1 MLPDSLLHHLEPTG
15 GINLNHVPTTYI
27 PMKTYSQKIALV
39 LLLTA
44 LHVQLNAQSVSITD
58 FGAIGDGKSL
68 NTEMIQAA
76 IDFQAEKG
84 GGTVIVPAGSYLI
97 GTIELRSHI
106 HLFLDAG
113 ATLLGSPNL
122 ADYSRYKN
130 GTQLGMLFTQ
140 HAEHVSI
147 TGNGTIDGNGRA
159 FVYHHRK
166 KDLPIE
172 LKQFTR
178 QGQAYLDTLKGVQ
191 DGPVVPFEHQR
202 PYQMVLFSDVDHIN
216 IHGITLKDSPFWAFH
231 VADSDGVMISDIR
244 VRNSLLMPNADG
256 LNFTSSSNIT
266 ITGCDIIAGDDALAF
281 SGYSVHHELPG
292 YNDIRRT
299 SENVTVSNCL
309 LQTRSSGIRIGGIDQ
324 NSLRNYRFDNITIYD
339 SNRGIGI
346 FVHQDGSIE
355 NVHFSNMTIQ
365 TRLHTGDWWGNGE
378 PIHISVIEGAPVEKK
393 LGTLKNVSFTNIE
406 ATSEN
411 GILVYGDQ
419 TGSIDD
425 LRFDRVRI
433 HLNNGKLQDE
443 YGGNFDLRPA
453 TELSKNLFKH
463 DISGIY
469 IRHASNVE
477 LSRVK
482 VSWGDSMSAHFNHGL
497 WTESV
502 TNLDIRSSV
511 FNAPRTSSQNVMMQQ
526 TTLAETSQP
535 D

>member
-1 MLPDSLLHHLEPTG
+1 MKISFKTIL
-15 GINLNHVPTTYI
+15 GIILILGKMTTLY
-27 PMKTYSQKIALV
+27 
-39 LLLTA
+39 
-44 LHVQLNAQSVSITD
+44 AQPISVVD
-58 FGAIGDGKSL
+58 FGAIGDGKTL
-68 NTEMIQAA
+68 NTEMIQSA
-76 IDFQAEKG
+76 IDFQAKKG
-84 GGTVIVPAGSYLI
+84 GGTVIVPAGDFMI

-130 GTQLGMLFTQ
+130 GTQLGMIFTQ
-140 HAEHVSI
+140 HAENVSI
-147 TGNGTIDGNGRA
+147 TGNGTIDGNGRS

-166 KDLPIE
+166 KDLPVE

-178 QGQAYLDTLKGVQ
+178 QGVAYLDTLKGVQ

-256 LNFTSSSNIT
+256 LNFTSSSNIS
-266 ITGCDIIAGDDALAF
+266 ITGCDIVAGDDALAF

-292 YNDIRRT
+292 YNDVRRL

-309 LQTRSSGIRIGGIDQ
+309 LQTRSSGIRVGGIDQ

-355 NVHFSNMTIQ
+355 NIHFSNMTIQ

-378 PIHISVIEGAPVEKK
+378 PIHISVIEGAPVENQ
-393 LGTLKNVSFTNIE
+393 LGTLKNVSFSNIE
-406 ATSEN
+406 ITSEN
-411 GILVYGDQ
+411 GILIYGDQ
-419 TGSIDD
+419 PGAIDD

-433 HLNNGKLQDE
+433 HLKNGPLQEE

-463 DISGIY
+463 DIPGIY

-477 LSRVK
+477 LNRVK
-482 VSWGDSMSAHFNHGL
+482 VSWDESMSSHFNHGL
-497 WTESV
+497 WTEFV
-502 TNLDIRSSV
+502 TDLDISSSV
-511 FNAPRTSSQNVMMQQ
+511 FNAAHSNAIKMNLQQ
-526 TTLAETSQP
+526 TTLTETTESNSKK
-535 D
+535 